1 MDMDNLYM
9 LGLMAGVLTLN
20 YVAPF
25 AQHDYFTNPEVNLR
39 VTLTAL
45 GVLVLAGAVSG
56 FVPAMRAVRIRPIEA
71 LRYE

>member
-1 MDMDNLYM
+1 M
-9 LGLMAGVLTLN
+9 
-20 YVAPF
+20 APF

-45 GVLVLAGAVSG
+45 GVLVLAGAISG